1 MRWFLFTNSSDSRF
15 KVADFIFAYGSA
27 RLIVTTKSISVNSH
41 LITLKALRA
50 PAFRPVKDV
59 SLLSSC
65 YYLKF
70 VSIEVP
76 SPSVSNFLH
85 YSYI

>member
-1 MRWFLFTNSSDSRF
+1 MRWSPFEGSSDSRF
-15 KVADFIFAYGSA
+15 AATDFVFTYGSA
-27 RLIVTTKSISVNSH
+27 RLVVTTKSISVNSR
-41 LITLKALRA
+41 LITLKASPV
-50 PAFRPVKDV
+50 PASRPVKDV